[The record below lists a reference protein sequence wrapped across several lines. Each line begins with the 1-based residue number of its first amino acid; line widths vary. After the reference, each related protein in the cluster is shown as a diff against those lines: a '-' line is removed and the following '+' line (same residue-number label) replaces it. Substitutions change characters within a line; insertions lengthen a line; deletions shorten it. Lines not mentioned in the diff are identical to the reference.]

1 LRIVRITAYEEG
13 GIMLHRVLS
22 AEQEALLQEERR
34 RLSDLLATLGGL
46 NVAQEDQA
54 TLRRAMR
61 GLDELFLLVVVGEF
75 NSGKS
80 AIINALLGQDLLQEG
95 VTPTTAQIH
104 LVRYGEA
111 QEQRLLEEGIWSI
124 AAPVE
129 ILREINL
136 VDTPGTNAIIRRH
149 EAITEEFIPRSDLVL
164 FVTSADRPFTESE
177 RLFLQR
183 IRDWGKKVTF
193 IVNKIDILESE
204 GETAQVVDFVTENAQ
219 ATLNVTSK
227 VFPVSARL
235 AARAKATDDRAMWE
249 RSHFAPLELYIMD
262 TLDEAERLRL
272 KLSSPLGVGTRLAEQ
287 YLGQVGER
295 LTAMQADFQAIEDL
309 EGQLDLYRQDMY
321 RDFRFRLSDA
331 ENLLIDLDTRGM
343 DFFDE
348 MLRLARVFDLL
359 DQERV
364 KTAFLRQVVA
374 DTPQKVEERV
384 SMLIDWLV
392 DSEARQ
398 WKAVSDHLG
407 DRRREHQGR
416 IVGALESSYEANRG
430 QLLDTVGRAAQQVVD
445 SYDREAEAA
454 ELAEAARFAVAEA
467 AAVEAGAVGLG
478 TILVLA
484 VGTAAADVTGI
495 LAASVIATLGLFI
508 IPSRRREAKSRL
520 RERITGL
527 RQRLVGGLTAQ
538 FERELER
545 SLQRISEAVAPYVR
559 FVRSERERLESAQ
572 DALKQ
577 SLDALHALKSQVESL
592 ERE

>member
-1 LRIVRITAYEEG
+1 
-13 GIMLHRVLS
+13 MLHRILS
-22 AEQEALLQEERR
+22 AAQEALLQEERR
-34 RLSDLLATLGGL
+34 RLGELLATLSGL
-46 NVAQEDQA
+46 NAPQEDQA
-54 TLRRAMR
+54 TLRRAIR

-80 AIINALLGQDLLQEG
+80 AIINALLGQDLLLEG

-104 LVRYGEA
+104 LVRYGET
-111 QEQRLLEEGIWSI
+111 QEQRLLEEGVWSI
-124 AAPVE
+124 TAPVD

-193 IVNKIDILESE
+193 IVNKIDILESP
-204 GETAQVVDFVTENAQ
+204 GEISQVVNFVTENAQ
-219 ATLNVTSK
+219 AALSVTSE
-227 VFPVSARL
+227 VFPVSAKL
-235 AARAKATDDRAMWE
+235 AARAKVTDDRDMWE
-249 RSHFAPLELYIMD
+249 GSRFAPLEQYIMD

-272 KLSSPLGVGTRLAEQ
+272 KLSSPLGVGTRLAER
-287 YLGQVGER
+287 YLGQVEGQ
-295 LTAMQADFQAIEDL
+295 LGTMQADFRAIEDL
-309 EGQLDLYRQDMY
+309 EGQLDLYRQDMH
-321 RDFRFRLSDA
+321 RDFRFRLSDT
-331 ENLLIDLDTRGM
+331 ENLLTDLEKRGM

-359 DQERV
+359 DRERI

-374 DTPQKVEERV
+374 DTPQKIEERV

-398 WKAVSDHLG
+398 WKAVNDHLA

-416 IVGALESSYEANRG
+416 IIGVLESSYEANRR
-430 QLLDTVGRAAQQVVD
+430 QLLDTVGRTAQQVVD

-495 LAASVIATLGLFI
+495 LAASIIATLGLFI
-508 IPSRRREAKSRL
+508 IPSRRREAKARL
-520 RERITGL
+520 RERITDL

-545 SLQRISEAVAPYVR
+545 SLQRINEAVAPYIR
-559 FVRSERERLESAQ
+559 FIRSEQERLESAR
-572 DALKQ
+572 DNLKQ
-577 SLDALHALKSQVESL
+577 SLDSLHALKSQVESP

>member
-1 LRIVRITAYEEG
+1 
-13 GIMLHRVLS
+13 MLHRVLS
-22 AEQEALLQEERR
+22 AEQEALLQEELR
-34 RLSDLLATLGGL
+34 RLSDLLAALSGL
-46 NVAQEDQA
+46 NAAQEDQA

-80 AIINALLGQDLLQEG
+80 AIINALLGQDLLREG

-104 LVRYGEA
+104 LVRYGET
-111 QEQRLLEEGIWSI
+111 QEQRMLEEGLWSI
-124 AAPVE
+124 TAPVE

-149 EAITEEFIPRSDLVL
+149 EAITEEFVPRSDLVL

-193 IVNKIDILESE
+193 IVNKIDILESADE
-204 GETAQVVDFVTENAQ
+204 ISQVANFVTENAQ
-219 ATLNVTSK
+219 AALNMTSQ

-235 AARAKATDDRAMWE
+235 AARAKATDDPATWE
-249 RSHFAPLELYIMD
+249 RSRFAPLERYIMD

-287 YLGQVGER
+287 YLGQVEER
-295 LTAMQADFQAIEDL
+295 LAAMRADFRAIEDL
-309 EGQLDLYRQDMY
+309 EGQLDLYRQDMH

-331 ENLLIDLDTRGM
+331 ESLLIDLEMRGM
-343 DFFDE
+343 NFFDE

-374 DTPQKVEERV
+374 DTPQKIEERV

-398 WKAVSDHLG
+398 WKAVSDHLA

-416 IVGALESSYEANRG
+416 IVGALESSYETNRR
-430 QLLDTVGRAAQQVVD
+430 QLLDSVGRVAQQVVD

-467 AAVEAGAVGLG
+467 AAIEAGAVGLG
-478 TILVLA
+478 TILVVA
-484 VGTAAADVTGI
+484 IGTAAADVTGI
-495 LAASVIATLGLFI
+495 LTASIIATLGLFV
-508 IPSRRREAKSRL
+508 IPARRREAKSRL
-520 RERITGL
+520 REKITDL
-527 RQRLVGGLTAQ
+527 RQRLVSGLTAQ

-559 FVRSERERLESAQ
+559 FVRSEQERLARARDE
-572 DALKQ
+572 LKQ
-577 SLDALHALKSQVESL
+577 SLDSLQALKSQVESL

>member
-1 LRIVRITAYEEG
+1 
-13 GIMLHRVLS
+13 MLHRVLS